1 MILVKPQNQKL
12 ITFKT
17 KIMKKLITTMLWVIA
32 TLSLSQGQD
41 CLTPVSPD
49 YLSGKSK
56 SQLNLKRNLSFTVK
70 VFVHIINEDDG
81 TSGVTESEVRAEMD
95 RLEAYYAPHDICFS
109 LVGIDN
115 INDSEYGAS
124 PGDTISPAQSDQI
137 IVDYPPIPDVVDV
150 YILPENIFF
159 RGTAFAIPNTYLLIY
174 AGRFNTPHLAH
185 EMGHCLGLYHTH
197 ETAFGAELVDGSN
210 CNGAGD
216 LLCDTPA
223 DPGLSGNVDDACV
236 YTGTAM
242 DGNGESYNPDVTNTM
257 SYAPFSCRGLF
268 TQDQED
274 RMHDILSSVFTVAND
289 ILVDDSALDICC
301 DVVSSGVQVETSLD
315 YITSSDFE
323 VNSSAVV
330 HFIAEDY
337 ITLSPDFVA
346 NPGSQGNFQA
356 YINYY
361 CDGNFPDVG
370 SSFNAPAGSL
380 RINASNHSIPEAE
393 AFDLFPNPAYSKLN
407 LTYNLAEEGPI
418 SIKITNQYGQVMQ
431 MVENQAAKAKGQYRQ
446 EIDLT
451 NWTPGMYY
459 AILQT
464 SSEQFVKAF
473 VVAGS

>member
-1 MILVKPQNQKL
+1 
-12 ITFKT
+12 
-17 KIMKKLITTMLWVIA
+17 MLWVIG
-32 TLSLSQGQD
+32 TLSLSQGQE

-49 YLSGKSK
+49 YLSGKPK
-56 SQLNLKRNLSFTVK
+56 SLLNVKQNLSFTVK

-81 TSGVTESEVRAEMD
+81 TAGVSEAEVREEID

-109 LVGIDN
+109 LVGIDE
-115 INDSEYGAS
+115 INDSQYGAS
-124 PGDTISPAQSDQI
+124 PGDTISPAQSNQI
-137 IVDYPPIPDVVDV
+137 IADYPPIPDVVDI
-150 YILPENIFF
+150 YILPANIFF

-197 ETAFGAELVDGSN
+197 ETAFGNELVDGTN
-210 CNGAGD
+210 CAGAGD

-223 DPGLSGNVDDACV
+223 DPGLSGNVDDGCI
-236 YTGTAM
+236 YTGGFT
-242 DGNGESYNPDVTNTM
+242 DTNGESYSPDVTNTM
-257 SYAPFSCRGLF
+257 SYAPFGCRGLF

-274 RMHDILSSVFTVAND
+274 RMHDILSSVFTVDND

-301 DVVSSGVQVETSLD
+301 DVVSSGIQLETSLD

-337 ITLSPDFVA
+337 ITLSPEFVA
-346 NPGSQGNFQA
+346 NPGNQGNFQA

-361 CDGNFPDVG
+361 CDGNFPNVG
-370 SSFNAPAGSL
+370 SSFHAPSGSL
-380 RINASNHSIPEAE
+380 AIDHSHSPHVEE
-393 AFDLFPNPAYSKLN
+393 ESFDLFPNPAFSKLN
-407 LTYNLAEEGPI
+407 LIYHLATEGSV
-418 SIKITNQYGQVMQ
+418 SIKITNQYGQVVQ
-431 MVENQAAKAKGQYRQ
+431 MVEDELVKVKGEHRL
-446 EIDLT
+446 EIDLD

-459 AILQT
+459 AIMQT